1 MKSALKYGTL
11 LVLTTATILVVLSFN
26 WRSSNTTSLTLQ
38 FNHYVN
44 NDLLVLDSVTYHNA
58 LHQPFTVTKFKY
70 YISNITLI
78 NKQGKNYVTKQ
89 SFLIDEENATSK
101 QLVLKNIPTANYNAI
116 EFLLGV
122 DSLHNCSGAQSGA
135 LDPTNGMFWAWNTGY
150 IFLKLEGQS
159 SVSPLPKN
167 VFEYHI
173 GGYKQPTN
181 CIRKIR
187 LTLPEPIT
195 HFKKPSSLAIK
206 VDVAEILK
214 IPTDIDFS
222 MLPSVTDF
230 NNAKTIATN
239 YVDMFSIIS
248 LPHAH

>member
-1 MKSALKYGTL
+1 LKSIKHSSL
-11 LVLTTATILVVLSFN
+11 LVLTTATILAVLSFN

-78 NKQGKNYVTKQ
+78 NKQGKRHVIKQ

-101 QLVLKNIPTANYNAI
+101 QLVLKNIPIANYNAI

-159 SVSPLPKN
+159 SASSLPKN
-167 VFEYHI
+167 LFEYHI
-173 GGYKQPTN
+173 GGYMQPTN
-181 CIRKIR
+181 CIQKI
-187 LTLPEPIT
+187 TIALPETIVGL
-195 HFKKPSSLAIK
+195 KKPSSLAIK
-206 VDVAEILK
+206 VDAAELLK
-214 IPTDIDFS
+214 NPTDIDFS
-222 MLPSVTDF
+222 KLPSVTDF
-230 NNAKTIATN
+230 NNAKIIATN
-239 YVDMFSIIS
+239 YADMFSVIS
-248 LPHAH
+248 LQHAN